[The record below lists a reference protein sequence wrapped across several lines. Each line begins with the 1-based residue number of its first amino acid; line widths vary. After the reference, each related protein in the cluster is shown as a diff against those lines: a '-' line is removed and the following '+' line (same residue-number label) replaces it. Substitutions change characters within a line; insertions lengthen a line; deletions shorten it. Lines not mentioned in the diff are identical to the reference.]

1 MNYRGYVVYECAHS
15 LLRLAGI
22 GGVCMVPTVC
32 TVLVEMKIQIRNH
45 WMFGNLESYVTG
57 QRVQTVIH
65 FEASILECY
74 IESYR

>member
-1 MNYRGYVVYECAHS
+1 MNVLIHCSDWRGLGVYGTYCVYCVPCGNENPNQKS
-15 LLRLAGI
+15 LD
-22 GGVCMVPTVC
+22 V
-32 TVLVEMKIQIRNH
+32 
-45 WMFGNLESYVTG
+45 GNLESYVTG